1 MWSKTVSERGR
12 GWIGGNVGMGSEE
25 TGRVGVKTE
34 RRRGGGE
41 RERKR

>member
-1 MWSKTVSERGR
+1 MWSKTGSKRGR
-12 GWIGGNVGMGSEE
+12 GWIGGNVGVGSEE

-34 RRRGGGE
+34 RRRGGE